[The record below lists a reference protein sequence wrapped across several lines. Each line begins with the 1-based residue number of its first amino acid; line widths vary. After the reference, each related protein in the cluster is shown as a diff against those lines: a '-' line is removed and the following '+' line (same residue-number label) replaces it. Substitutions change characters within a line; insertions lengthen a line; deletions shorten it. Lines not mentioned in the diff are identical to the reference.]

1 MQKFSN
7 DVVVVQKVLIDDPF
21 NIGRILL
28 LNFGEILICFF
39 VIFQSGPPTKVGPTC
54 QNTSIFYILVKGFRG
69 HVVLLRKVWMKYS
82 EI

>member
-1 MQKFSN
+1 MLEK
-7 DVVVVQKVLIDDPF
+7 LIDDPF

-39 VIFQSGPPTKVGPTC
+39 VIFQSGPPTKVGPIC
-54 QNTSIFYILVKGFRG
+54 QNTTIFYIFVKGFRG